1 MPVTVNSPSWRV
13 RATTRGGRVAGD
25 ALPGLPDSFVPAG
38 ADVSEEITLE
48 TAPVSRGAAAAEAP
62 LDLSADL
69 QSDQAAVL
77 AVRHPSGALTFHLP
91 MDTRIRGGRGP
102 SQVRFRV
109 AVRSSAAG
117 PATRGIVTRVVK
129 AIVVKV
135 AKIAADNLA
144 DLMLPSLVTLFE
156 KSAWKKQGLKEG
168 WLSVTPET
176 LKSGQLAEGRP
187 ASQQRS
193 LLFIHGTFS
202 NAATA
207 FGALADSNFFT
218 RVSNLYDD
226 RIFAFNHFSL
236 SRTPEENAR
245 MLLKDLPP
253 AQTTFDVITHSR
265 GGLVL
270 RNLVERSSVFGA
282 DGQRF
287 KLGHA
292 VLVASP
298 NDGTPLATPDRWE
311 QTVGWFANILE
322 IFPDNPFT
330 TGASFV
336 ASAIEWAANRVVGNV
351 PGLQAMDGRGELID
365 ELQSPPGPPD
375 SAYSA
380 LVANYNP
387 DEKLFAR
394 LLDAGIDQFFAG
406 ANDLV
411 VPAAGGWQV
420 ERGGKVLIPGT
431 RIGCFGPGG
440 NLPDH
445 GVTHGSFFERA
456 ETVDFLVAALEGRP
470 HALADIDP
478 RKALPDR
485 RVIRG
490 RSAAAVA
497 AGAPAAA
504 AGRPAATRDRR
515 TTDGP
520 LQVEVHNGDLQF
532 EPNPLMLGHYASARL
547 LSTEALMDRFVG
559 GAMSRALRTGLYP
572 SNSGTH
578 GIFVN
583 TYQDAARGT
592 LLPRP
597 EAVIVAGLGPEGSL
611 KSADLVKTIRLA
623 VIAWAR
629 RLAEPSPLGAG
640 RKSFKLAATLIGS
653 GGAGITPSLSA
664 RAVVEAV
671 MEANE
676 ILRSPHG
683 AEAQWPRCESVRLIE
698 LYLDRATEAWRA
710 LGQLK
715 NVADEEFVLNGP
727 VFNDRGGLVRPSD
740 HGYRGAEYDFIAV
753 TTSRQ
758 EGQTVLQYTLDSR
771 RARSEVR
778 AVQPQSVLVREL
790 VTSASNDQ
798 QTDRRIGRTLFNLLI
813 PVELEADLGGTGALQ
828 IELGESVADI
838 PWEMLDISRD
848 ETGRETVDLPWAIRM
863 RLIRKFRTS
872 TFRDRVVDADAD
884 DRILVIGEP
893 ACPPEYPRLDAARAE
908 ATGVRD
914 QMLAALSDLPAFQ
927 DRVCLLA
934 PANGASAGPD
944 AQSILNTV
952 YESRWRIVHIAGHG
966 EPATAEY
973 QGGVVLSSKHTFL
986 GAAEIKAMRVVPE
999 LVFVNCCHLASGT
1012 GGAVLGKQ
1020 YNRSA
1025 FASGV
1030 ARALIDIGVKC
1041 VVAAGWAVEDLA
1053 AREFA
1058 ETFYR
1063 LLLRGHT
1070 FIDAVYHAR
1079 RAAYEASPAGNT
1091 WAAYQCY
1098 GDPDWR
1104 FRRTSAAADLP
1115 SDDRREDYQ
1124 VASLMG
1130 LKLELDRI
1138 AVQAGFDG
1146 ADSDARLREIRA
1158 FESTLNAAW
1167 RHRGD
1172 VAYGFGIAYF
1182 ATGAFEDAVRW
1193 LQTAVDAVDA
1203 LAPIRAAEQ
1212 LTNAQSRLAWDSVH
1226 NAIRYRNQL
1235 AGTSVPE
1242 ATTADAHTK
1251 VSEALARA
1259 EDLRDAAATRLK
1271 AFRATHPTME
1281 LESLLASMYKRRA
1294 LVALAAGRPASVPAE
1309 LRGMRDAYRRAM
1321 DLAQREGDDQ
1331 AFYPALNCLAAD
1343 LALAAAGAGKR
1354 RRAKTATTEGAGP
1367 AVVDPEILSV
1377 LDSSLEKSKGDKAD
1391 FWSVVAEIERDQ
1403 YLAIAHGRLKDEA
1416 KRLEARY
1423 RDLGKRATSI
1433 RMWSSVYD
1441 NACLVLG
1448 LHDRTAQRAAKGRQ
1462 KRTQDPGQSA
1472 AGRLLDVVRSFAH
1485 PETRE

>member
-13 RATTRGGRVAGD
+13 RAITRGSRAAGEP
-25 ALPGLPDSFVPAG
+25 LPGLPDAFVPAG
-38 ADVSEEITLE
+38 ADVSEQITLE
-48 TAPVSRGAAAAEAP
+48 TAPVSRGSAAAEAP

-69 QSDQAAVL
+69 RPDQAAML
-77 AVRHPSGALTFHLP
+77 AVRHQSGALTFHLP
-91 MDTRIRGGRGP
+91 VDTRTRGGRGP

-109 AVRSSAAG
+109 AVRSGAAG
-117 PATRGIVTRVVK
+117 PATRGIVTKVVK

-135 AKIAADNLA
+135 AKIGGDNLA
-144 DLMLPSLVTLFE
+144 ALMLPPLVSLFE
-156 KSAWKKQGLKEG
+156 KSTWKKQGLKEG
-168 WLSVTPET
+168 WFRVTPET
-176 LKSGQLAEGRP
+176 LKSGQLVEGKP
-187 ASQQRS
+187 VSQQRS

-202 NAATA
+202 HAAAA

-245 MLLKDLPP
+245 MLVKDLPP

-270 RNLVERSSVFGA
+270 RNLVERSSVLGA
-282 DGQRF
+282 EGQRF

-311 QTVGWFANILE
+311 QTVGWFANVLE

-351 PGLQAMDGRGELID
+351 PGLQAMDGRGELI
-365 ELQSPPGPPD
+365 ETLQSPPGPPD
-375 SAYSA
+375 GVYSA

-387 DEKLFAR
+387 DEKLFVR

-411 VPAAGGWQV
+411 VPSAGGWQV
-420 ERGGKVLIPGT
+420 ERGGRVLIPGT
-431 RIGCFGPGG
+431 RIGCFGAGG

-445 GVTHGSFFERA
+445 GVTHGSFFERP
-456 ETVDFLVAALEGRP
+456 ETVDFLVAALDGRP
-470 HALADIDP
+470 QALGDIDP

-485 RVIRG
+485 RLIRG
-490 RSAAAVA
+490 RSVAAVA
-497 AGAPAAA
+497 ATAPAAA
-504 AGRPAATRDRR
+504 AGRPAATRDRS
-515 TTDGP
+515 TTDAP

-547 LSTEALMDRFVG
+547 LSTEALMDKFVG

-572 SNSGTH
+572 SDTGTH

-592 LLPRP
+592 LMPRP
-597 EAVIVAGLGPEGSL
+597 ESVIVAGLGPEGRL
-611 KSADLVKTIRLA
+611 KSADLIKTIRLA

-629 RLAEPSPLGAG
+629 RLAEPSPVAAG

-653 GGAGITPSLSA
+653 GGAGITPGLSA
-664 RAVVEAV
+664 RAIVEGV

-676 ILRSPHG
+676 VLRSPHG
-683 AEAQWPRCESVRLIE
+683 AEEKWPRCESLRLIE

-715 NVADEEFVLNGP
+715 SVAGEEFVLNGP

-753 TTSRQ
+753 TTSRE

-778 AVQPQSVLVREL
+778 AVQPQSALVREL
-790 VTSASNDQ
+790 VASASNDQ
-798 QTDRRIGRTLFNLLI
+798 QVDRRIGRTLFNLLI

-828 IELGESVADI
+828 IELGDSVADI
-838 PWEMLDISRD
+838 PWELLDINRD
-848 ETGRETVDLPWAIRM
+848 EDGRDTVDLPWAIRM

-872 TFRDRVVDADAD
+872 TFRERVVDADAD

-893 ACPPEYPRLDAARAE
+893 ACPPGYPRLDAARAE
-908 ATGVRD
+908 AVGVRD
-914 QMLAALSDLPAFQ
+914 QMLAALSDLGPVQ

-934 PANGASAGPD
+934 PANGAAAGPD

-966 EPATAEY
+966 EPATADY
-973 QGGVVLSSKHTFL
+973 QGGVVLSSKNIFL
-986 GAAEIKAMRVVPE
+986 GAAEIRAMRVVPE

-1012 GGAVLGKQ
+1012 GGAPFGKQ
-1020 YNRSA
+1020 YNRA
-1025 FASGV
+1025 QFAAGV

-1079 RAAYEASPAGNT
+1079 RAAYDASPAGNT

-1104 FRRTSAAADLP
+1104 FRRTAAAADSP
-1115 SDDRREDYQ
+1115 SDDRRQEYQ

-1146 ADSDARLREIRA
+1146 ADSDAKLREIRA

-1172 VAYGFGIAYF
+1172 VAYAFGIAYF
-1182 ATGAFEDAVRW
+1182 ATGALEEAVRW
-1193 LQTAVDAVDA
+1193 LQIAVDAVDS
-1203 LAPIRAAEQ
+1203 LAPMRAGEQ
-1212 LTNAQSRLAWDSVH
+1212 LTNAQSRLAWESVH
-1226 NAIRYRNQL
+1226 KAIKYRDEV
-1235 AGTSVPE
+1235 AGTGVPE
-1242 ATTADAHTK
+1242 DTRSDANTK
-1251 VSEALARA
+1251 VTEALARA
-1259 EDLRDAAATRLK
+1259 EELLDAAAKRLK
-1271 AFRATHPTME
+1271 AFHATHPTME
-1281 LESLLASMYKRRA
+1281 RESLLGSMYKRRA
-1294 LVALAAGRPASVPAE
+1294 LVALAAGRHASVPVE
-1309 LRGMRDAYRRAM
+1309 LRGMRDAYRNAV
-1321 DLAQREGDDQ
+1321 DLAQQEGADD

-1343 LALAAAGAGKR
+1343 LALTAAGARKA
-1354 RRAKTATTEGAGP
+1354 RRAKTSKTEGARP
-1367 AVVDPEILSV
+1367 AAVDPEVLSV
-1377 LDSSLEKSKGDKAD
+1377 LDSSLEKRKGDKAD

-1403 YLAIAHGRLKDEA
+1403 YIAMARGHLKDEV

-1423 RDLGKRATSI
+1423 RDLGRRATSI

-1448 LHDRTAQRAAKGRQ
+1448 LHDRTAKRSTRARQ
-1462 KRTQDPGQSA
+1462 KRTQQTEPSA
-1472 AGRLLDVVRSFAH
+1472 EGRLLDIVRSFAH
-1485 PETRE
+1485 PETRD